1 MTLNTLGQRDGL
13 CTRQWEGIEGW
24 LFARKGLEREGT
36 ATTVH
41 QNKTPPATQLNNY
54 VHFSLGHFINRQL
67 NLTEK
72 TTNCLQFDLF
82 KTWLNLLLRYLLY
95 IYFFLK

>member
-13 CTRQWEGIEGW
+13 CTRQWEG
-24 LFARKGLEREGT
+24 KGLEREGT

-82 KTWLNLLLRYLLY
+82 KPWLNLLLRYLLY
-95 IYFFLK
+95 IYIFLSKRNT